1 MIDLAQLKP
10 YKSLII
16 TKVKSEV
23 VLSSLVNEIMDDL
36 MECLEIGPTS
46 KRQLV
51 NRFDVFEDGS
61 LTIGV
66 MHYRE
71 ECQPSW
77 TFEVS
82 IQDNVNHLIIICA
95 QRQYVSIFLSDPKRK
110 HPVTNRILQD
120 GDHDL
125 KSLELISQGLLNAA
139 FVKGP
144 TRTLWLSGT
153 HRQTSIKPNNK
164 ILSGLDLRDALDPLG
179 DQTYHFTAARCVPV
193 ASVIPEPVGISPRKS
208 QVWTGPSKTWDDF
221 RYIVSKIL
229 SQVESTTIPINAPL
243 PVIAISSPEVSQV
256 FGPFDIAIV
265 PPELLAD
272 DSSLDE
278 ETRQEMELWG
288 YQSNFEIL
296 EANENKFVSEV
307 SLKGQVL
314 GKIKFDLDI
323 APYKPVSWKVSESF
337 CESGQEKL
345 YEEAFKLVQR
355 KAWVKIWFESGHTI
369 SNGEIFEVRHRDTP
383 FVDITWANLNG
394 YHVKTEKPE
403 PLAKIGGQKSLFNWM
418 LNYWP
423 NFDQSNIDPGGWL
436 ASDDGSMEIADFIHL
451 NDRTMPPILTLVH
464 VKGSGSDDD
473 HRTISV
479 SDYEVVTSQAV
490 KNLRY
495 LDRLL
500 LSEGL
505 KNGIEKM
512 IGTLVWHD
520 RVQST
525 RDDMILALSKI
536 GSNHQRRIFIFQP
549 RLTKTSHD
557 KARQSNQ
564 CSDFARLRQLDTLLL
579 SAAASC
585 KGLGVEFRVI
595 GDQR

>member
-16 TKVKSEV
+16 TKGRSDVA
-23 VLSSLVNEIMDDL
+23 LTSLVNEILDDL
-36 MECLEIGPTS
+36 VECLEIGSTP

-51 NRFDVFEDGS
+51 NRFDVFES
-61 LTIGV
+61 ENLTIGILY
-66 MHYRE
+66 YRE

-82 IQDNVNHLIIICA
+82 IQDTINHLIIIFA
-95 QRQYVSIFLSDPKRK
+95 QHQYVSIFLSDPKRK
-110 HPVTNRILQD
+110 HQVMNEILQE
-120 GDHDL
+120 GDHGL
-125 KSLELISQGLLNAA
+125 KSLGIISQGLLNAA

-153 HRQTSIKPNNK
+153 HRQTSIKPDNK

-193 ASVIPEPVGISPRKS
+193 PSVIPEPVGISPRKS

-221 RYIVSKIL
+221 RNIVSKIL
-229 SQVESTTIPINAPL
+229 LQVESTTTPIDAPL
-243 PVIAISSPEVSQV
+243 PVIAISSPEVGQV

-265 PPELLAD
+265 PPELLSD
-272 DSSLDE
+272 DSTIDD

-288 YQSNFEIL
+288 YQSNFEIV
-296 EANENKFVSEV
+296 EADENKFITEV
-307 SLKGQVL
+307 SLSGQIL
-314 GKIKFDLDI
+314 GKIEFELDL
-323 APYKPVSWKVSESF
+323 APHKPISWKVSESS
-337 CESGQEKL
+337 CESGQEKP
-345 YEEAFKLVQR
+345 YDEALKLVQR

-369 SNGEIFEVRHRDTP
+369 SNGEIFEVRHRDMP
-383 FVDITWANLNG
+383 FVDITWADLSG
-394 YHVKTEKPE
+394 YQVKKEKPE
-403 PLAKIGGQKSLFNWM
+403 PLAQIGGQKSLFDWI

-423 NFDQSNIDPGGWL
+423 NFDQSNTDPGGWL

-451 NDRTMPPILTLVH
+451 DDHTNPPNLTLVH
-464 VKGSGSDDD
+464 VKGSGSDDPN
-473 HRTISV
+473 RTISV

-505 KNGIEKM
+505 QDGIGKM
-512 IGTLVWHD
+512 IGKLVWHD

-525 RDDMILALSKI
+525 REEMIDALSKI
-536 GSNHQRRIFIFQP
+536 GANYQRRIFIFQP

-557 KARQSNQ
+557 KARKSNQ

-579 SAAASC
+579 SAAVSC
-585 KGLGVEFRVI
+585 KGLGVDFRVI
-595 GDQR
+595 GSN

>member
-16 TKVKSEV
+16 TKGRSDVA
-23 VLSSLVNEIMDDL
+23 LTSLVNEILDDL
-36 MECLEIGPTS
+36 VECLEIGSTP

-51 NRFDVFEDGS
+51 NRFDVFES
-61 LTIGV
+61 ENLTIGILY
-66 MHYRE
+66 YRE

-82 IQDNVNHLIIICA
+82 IQDTINHLIIICA
-95 QRQYVSIFLSDPKRK
+95 QHQYVSIFLSDPKRK
-110 HPVTNRILQD
+110 HQVMNEILQE
-120 GDHDL
+120 GDHGL
-125 KSLELISQGLLNAA
+125 KSLGIISQGLLNAA

-153 HRQTSIKPNNK
+153 HRQTSIKPDNK

-193 ASVIPEPVGISPRKS
+193 PSVIPEPVGISPRKS

-221 RYIVSKIL
+221 RNIVSKIL
-229 SQVESTTIPINAPL
+229 LQVESTTTPIDAPL
-243 PVIAISSPEVSQV
+243 PVIAISSPEVGQV

-265 PPELLAD
+265 PPELLSD
-272 DSSLDE
+272 DSTIDD

-288 YQSNFEIL
+288 YQSNFEIV
-296 EANENKFVSEV
+296 EADENKFITEV
-307 SLKGQVL
+307 SLSGQIL
-314 GKIKFDLDI
+314 GKIEFELDL
-323 APYKPVSWKVSESF
+323 APHKPISWKVSESS
-337 CESGQEKL
+337 CESGQEKP
-345 YEEAFKLVQR
+345 YDEALKLVQR

-369 SNGEIFEVRHRDTP
+369 SNGEIFEVRHRDMP
-383 FVDITWANLNG
+383 FVDITWADLSG
-394 YHVKTEKPE
+394 YQVKKEKPE
-403 PLAKIGGQKSLFNWM
+403 PLAQIGGQKSLFDWI

-423 NFDQSNIDPGGWL
+423 NFDQSNTDPGGWL

-451 NDRTMPPILTLVH
+451 DDHTNPPNLTLVH
-464 VKGSGSDDD
+464 VKGSGSDDPN
-473 HRTISV
+473 RTISV

-505 KNGIEKM
+505 QDGIGKM
-512 IGTLVWHD
+512 IGKLVWHD

-525 RDDMILALSKI
+525 REEMIDALSKI
-536 GSNHQRRIFIFQP
+536 GANYQRRIFIFQP

-557 KARQSNQ
+557 KARKSNQ

-579 SAAASC
+579 SAAVSC
-585 KGLGVEFRVI
+585 KGLGVDFRVI
-595 GDQR
+595 GSN